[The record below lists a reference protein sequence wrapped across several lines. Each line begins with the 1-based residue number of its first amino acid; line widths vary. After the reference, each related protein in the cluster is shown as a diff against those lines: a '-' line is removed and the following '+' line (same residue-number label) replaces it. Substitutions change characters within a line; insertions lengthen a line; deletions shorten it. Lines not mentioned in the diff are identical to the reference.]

1 MRIGIDARLFGTKH
15 GGIGR
20 YTEQLLKELE
30 LIDVVNE
37 YFIFL
42 DGNGMNDYQPQN
54 PNFKKV
60 KADFRAYSLGEQ
72 LIFPFL
78 LAKHHLDLVH
88 FTHFNVPLLFR
99 GKFVVTIHDLI
110 ISHYPS
116 HRATTLNP
124 MLYKTKLFFYD
135 LVVAS
140 SGRRAKKIIAV
151 SDFTK
156 QDIAHLLKVSSD
168 KIRTVYEGVDL
179 PSISE
184 ADTAS
189 VLSRLKLSG
198 DFLLYVGSAYPHK
211 NLEKLL
217 EAFTIVAVN
226 NPSLKLVL
234 VGKINHFYNEL
245 QKKIEEMAQAVGPF
259 PEKFKEKVIFTDYLN
274 DSELAVLYRQAKL
287 YVFPSLIEGFGLPP
301 LEAQSYGLPVASS
314 NQSCLPEILGDSAV
328 YFDPENVSEMA
339 EKINLALADEVLRK
353 QLVETGSAN
362 LKRYSWKKM
371 AQEIEE
377 IYQEK

>member
-20 YTEQLLKELE
+20 YTEQLIKELE
-30 LIDVVNE
+30 LIDATNE
-37 YFIFL
+37 YFVFL
-42 DGNGMNDYQPQN
+42 DDNGMNDYQPKN
-54 PNFKKV
+54 SNFKKV
-60 KADFRAYSLGEQ
+60 KANFRAYSLGEQ

-78 LAKHHLDLVH
+78 LVKYRLDLVH

-135 LVVAS
+135 WVVAS
-140 SGRRAKKIIAV
+140 SARRAKKIIAV

-156 QDIAHLLKVSSD
+156 KDIAHLLKVDSS

-179 PSISE
+179 PAVSE

-217 EAFTIVAVN
+217 EAFAIIVAN
-226 NPSLKLVL
+226 RPSLKLVL

-245 QKKIEEMAQAVGPF
+245 QKKIEDMAQAAGPF
-259 PEKFKEKVIFTDYLN
+259 PERFKEKVILTGYLD

-287 YVFPSLIEGFGLPP
+287 YLFPSLIEGFGLPP
-301 LEAQSYGLPVASS
+301 LEAQSYDLPVVSS
-314 NQSCLPEILGDSAV
+314 NQSCLPEVLGDSV
-328 YFDPENVSEMA
+328 IYFDPENVSEMA
-339 EKINLALADEVLRK
+339 EKIELMLSNDNLRQQKIVA
-353 QLVETGSAN
+353 GHAN
-362 LKRYSWKKM
+362 LGRYSWKKM
-371 AQEIEE
+371 AQEIKE